1 MKKIISVM
9 LVIASLILMIPT
21 VSVSAQDRTISS
33 DIIYLEDGGYI
44 HIELTDEHN
53 FARATDTKSKNYTRY
68 NGNDEM
74 LWKTTLTGSFTYN
87 GVTSSCTSCNCTV
100 TIYNDAWYTSS
111 KTSWVSGNTANA
123 TVEFGRKMLGVT
135 VKRETVDLTLT
146 CDKNGN
152 FS

>member
-1 MKKIISVM
+1 MKKFISFI
-9 LVIASLILMIPT
+9 LVVVSLLSIIPT
-21 VSVSAQDRTISS
+21 AHVSAQCKTSS
-33 DIIYLEDGGYI
+33 IEIIYLDDGGYI
-44 HIELTDEHN
+44 LVEVDTVPGI
-53 FARATDTKSKNYTRY
+53 ARTTVTKSKNYTRY
-68 NGNDEM
+68 SSDDEM
-74 LWKTTLTGSFTYN
+74 QWKITLTGSYTYN

-100 TIYNDAWYTSS
+100 TIYVDAWYTSS

-123 TVEFGRKMLGVT
+123 TVELGRKMLGIT